1 VALARHMRDAIKAVR
16 GRTYTVM
23 QELSLYPTA
32 GNVNDY
38 ADGRHMVDSAHTK
51 VYSYTIE

>member
-1 VALARHMRDAIKAVR
+1 MRDAIKAVR